1 MITAP
6 QDDDISRQTRPPV
19 VGADLGTRVLSA
31 LVILPVVGAIVW
43 FGGWPFA
50 LLVAFVGTVTA
61 WEWGHLVRGSDVD
74 APFVVQV
81 GTVIAAVVLAAIGQ
95 VWLAVLATVIGAILV
110 GTLSFGR
117 HGVLSGLGVLF
128 AALPGVALIALRDDG
143 SYGLAAVVFVLAV
156 VIATD
161 TLAYFSGRIIGG
173 PKLMPRVSPKKT
185 WSGLLG
191 GMAGAAI
198 AGVVTGF
205 LVTGASAWHLA
216 MLGAGLAVVAQ
227 AGDLAESALKRAFDA
242 KDASTLIPGHG
253 GFMDRIDG
261 LVTAA
266 IAAAVLGVLIDPTN
280 PARALLTW

>member
-1 MITAP
+1 MTTAP
-6 QDDDISRQTRPPV
+6 PDQPNKPQTKPPV
-19 VGADLGTRVLSA
+19 IGADLGTRVVSA

-74 APFVVQV
+74 APFVAQV
-81 GTVIAAVVLAAIGQ
+81 ATVIAAVVLAAIGQ
-95 VWLAVLATVIGAILV
+95 VWLAVLATLIGAILV

-128 AALPGVALIALRDDG
+128 AALPGVALIALREDAAH
-143 SYGLAAVVFVLAV
+143 GLAAVTFVIAA

-191 GMAGAAI
+191 GMTGAAI
-198 AGVVTGF
+198 VGLVAGF
-205 LVTGASAWHLA
+205 LVTGASPWNLA
-216 MLGAGLAVVAQ
+216 MLGAALAVVAQ

-242 KDASTLIPGHG
+242 KDASALIPGHG

-266 IAAAVLGVLIDPTN
+266 IAAAVLGMLLDPTN